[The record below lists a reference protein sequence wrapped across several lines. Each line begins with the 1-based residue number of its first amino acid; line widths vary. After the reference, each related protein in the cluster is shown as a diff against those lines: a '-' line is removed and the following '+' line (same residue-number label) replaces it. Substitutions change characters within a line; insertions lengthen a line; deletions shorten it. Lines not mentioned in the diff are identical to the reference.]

1 MDLGIRGKLAVV
13 TGASSGMGKAS
24 AISLLKEG
32 SRVLISSRSEEKLK
46 RAAEELS
53 RYGEVHFQVSDLKRA
68 EEISK
73 LYERAEELGGADILV
88 ISYGGPRIARF
99 RDLDDRDWYEAFD
112 LLVMSSVR
120 LSKLFGYRMKERG
133 GGG

>member
-73 LYERAEELGGADILV
+73 LYERAEELGGADIRYQLW
-88 ISYGGPRIARF
+88 RA
-99 RDLDDRDWYEAFD
+99 
-112 LLVMSSVR
+112 
-120 LSKLFGYRMKERG
+120 
-133 GGG
+133 